1 VPFDDAGARKIE
13 RDRWDWW
20 RQVGMRSPLEQGRR
34 KRQRLRGRRSGP
46 SARPMAS
53 KFETF
58 SALHVP
64 GDPVILYNIWDV
76 GSAQAVTAA
85 GAKALATGS
94 HPVGDASGFGDAQQ
108 VPLDFV
114 FDNAGRIVDA
124 VDLPLTVDFESAYST
139 DPEEGGADVA
149 RLKETGAV
157 GCNFED
163 QVIGGEGLHPLD
175 LQVQRIAAIRRAV
188 GDDFFINART
198 DLFLKTQT
206 YDDALIDQVVE
217 RGKAFADAGA
227 SGFFVPRLSDPAQIE
242 RGVREVSLP
251 LNVIAFPGAPDKKVW
266 ADAGVARISHGPFPH
281 RALMAKL
288 AEMAREAI
296 G

>member
-1 VPFDDAGARKIE
+1 
-13 RDRWDWW
+13 
-20 RQVGMRSPLEQGRR
+20 
-34 KRQRLRGRRSGP
+34 
-46 SARPMAS
+46 MAS
-53 KFETF
+53 KYQTLA
-58 SALHVP
+58 ALHVP

-76 GSAQAVTAA
+76 GSALAVVKA

-94 HPVGDASGFGDAQQ
+94 HPVADANGWPDGQK
-108 VPLDFV
+108 VPMEFA
-114 FDNAGRIVDA
+114 FANATRIMNA
-124 VDLPLTVDFESAYST
+124 TDLPLTVDFESGYAVE
-139 DPEEGGADVA
+139 PGEVAANVGRLAD
-149 RLKETGAV
+149 TGAV

-175 LQVQRIAAIRRAV
+175 LQVQRIAAIRHAV
-188 GDDFFINART
+188 GDEFFINART

-206 YDDALIDQVVE
+206 YDDVLIDQVVE

-242 RGVREVSLP
+242 RVVREVPLP

-281 RALMAKL
+281 RALMAAL
-288 AEMAREAI
+288 EEMARAAI
-296 G
+296 S

>member
-1 VPFDDAGARKIE
+1 
-13 RDRWDWW
+13 
-20 RQVGMRSPLEQGRR
+20 
-34 KRQRLRGRRSGP
+34 
-46 SARPMAS
+46 MAS

-58 SALHVP
+58 AALHVP

-76 GSAQAVTAA
+76 GSALAVVGA

-94 HPVGDASGFGDAQQ
+94 HPVADANGWPDGQK
-108 VPLDFV
+108 VPMEFA
-114 FDNAGRIVDA
+114 FANAKRIVEA
-124 VDLPLTVDFESAYST
+124 VDVPLTVDFESAYSD
-139 DPEEGGADVA
+139 DPEEGGANVA

-175 LQVQRIAAIRRAV
+175 LQVKRIAAIRRAV
-188 GDDFFINART
+188 GSDFYINART

-206 YDDALIDQVVE
+206 HDDALIDQVVE

-227 SGFFVPRLSDPAQIE
+227 SGFFVPRLSDPKQIA
-242 RGVREVSLP
+242 RVVSEVPLP
-251 LNVIAFPGAPDKKVW
+251 LNVIAFPGAPGQKVW
-266 ADAGVARISHGPFPH
+266 AEAGVARISHGPFPH

-288 AEMAREAI
+288 TEMAREAI